1 MLSEL
6 VTKTEAERDAA
17 LAARAPASGGGMAGV
32 SLEERVAEL
41 EARVA
46 KVEAARA

>member
-17 LAARAPASGGGMAGV
+17 LAARDTAAREAGV
-32 SLEERVAEL
+32 PTLEERVAAL
-41 EARVA
+41 ETWRV
-46 KVEAARA
+46 ERGRA